1 MICYIDHCFKSPSI
15 FIKWYLYWTSGWVK
29 PVKSIQV
36 EKVFQTDMKTIK
48 YIHYY
53 IVYEDCDSD
62 YDISGGRILFE

>member
-36 EKVFQTDMKTIK
+36 EKVFQTIK

-53 IVYEDCDSD
+53 IVYEDSDSD
-62 YDISGGRILFE
+62 YDSDISGGRILFE